1 MSLSTLTERACDLRK
16 ALFPK
21 ATSRTLLAHYLPMV
35 GACCHSAFHMHVFNP
50 QTMTRLFPVWDLA
63 VSNAILFTSHLGAG
77 FYVFFR
83 PHLFKVPEWDRVQ
96 FSVFSSVMFNFGS
109 LLLAVLVKPLIPTKS
124 VPLKAILGAAL
135 SSFLLWTA
143 RKYLDHI
150 DSRTLP
156 MEDYKFDKFD

>member
-1 MSLSTLTERACDLRK
+1 MALSTLSERVADMRK

-21 ATSRTLLAHYLPMV
+21 ATSRTLLGHYLPLG
-35 GACCHSAFHMHVFNP
+35 GACCHSVYLMHVFNP
-50 QTMTRLFPVWDLA
+50 QTMTRLFPIWDRALC
-63 VSNAILFTSHLGAG
+63 NALLFTSHLGAG

-109 LLLAVLVKPLIPTKS
+109 VFLAALVTALLHDKS
-124 VPLKAILGAAL
+124 SSLKAVIGAAM
-135 SSFLLWTA
+135 SSFLLWSSK
-143 RKYLDHI
+143 KYLDHI

-156 MEDYKFDKFD
+156 MEDYKFE